1 LISTANSATAQPSS
15 LSSRLFKTSDIKAGG
30 CLNLFKQFFDIKR
43 EEWPKA
49 ILMSFYF
56 FLVIATFQAL
66 KPMKRGA
73 FLSYYDETA
82 FDFLGRLFS
91 GPEAEQ
97 LAKVLNMVFAYL
109 IAIIFTLMVRKLAR
123 QNVILIFC
131 TFFGAAFV
139 FYAFLLSNLSGGV
152 VWSFY
157 VFGDMFNSAMV
168 ALFWAFMNDTVVP
181 DEAKRIY
188 GIVGLGGVI
197 GGLVGNTVV
206 KEYVETLGRE
216 PILLLCIAPMALIAG
231 IGLTVNR
238 LAEKHPAPETAP
250 AKATASKPKTNAA
263 FEGGKLVFSSKYLL
277 AIAGIL
283 GLYEI
288 VSNVVDFQLSAT
300 VARFV
305 TGDLEKD
312 AYFGLVGFIIA
323 IVSIVV
329 QLFLTSFVMKRFG
342 VGVALLFLPI
352 SILLGSLGFL
362 IVPTLLFATMM
373 SASDNSLNYSI
384 NQSAREALYVP
395 TSKDEKYKAKAFI
408 DMFVQRFAKVI
419 AVVVNLVVVAYVSI
433 DQVRWLSL
441 VAILVIVGWAA
452 IARFAGK
459 KFEEIT
465 QPAV

>member
-1 LISTANSATAQPSS
+1 M
-15 LSSRLFKTSDIKAGG
+15 
-30 CLNLFKQFFDIKR
+30 NLFKQFFDIRR

-49 ILMSFYF
+49 ILMSIYF

-73 FLSYYDETA
+73 FLSYYGETT
-82 FDFLGRLFS
+82 FDFLGRMFS

-97 LAKVLNMVFAYL
+97 IAKVLNMVFAYV

-131 TFFGAAFV
+131 AVFGAAFV
-139 FYAFLLSNLSGGV
+139 LYALLLSNLSVGV

-168 ALFWAFMNDTVVP
+168 ALFWAFMNDTVVA

-216 PILLLCIAPMALIAG
+216 PILLLCIAPMVVVAA
-231 IGLTVNR
+231 IGLVVNKM
-238 LAEKHPAPETAP
+238 AEKKQAPQPPPAVTE
-250 AKATASKPKTNAA
+250 SKPKTNAA
-263 FEGGKLVFSSKYLL
+263 FEGAQLVFSSKYLL

-288 VSNVVDFQLSAT
+288 VSNIVDFQLSAT
-300 VARFV
+300 VAKFV

-312 AYFGLVGFIIA
+312 AYFGLVGYITAIA
-323 IVSIVV
+323 SIVV
-329 QLFLTSFVMKRFG
+329 QLFLTSFVMKRYG
-342 VGVALLFLPI
+342 VGVALLFLPF

-384 NQSAREALYVP
+384 NQSAKEALYVP

-433 DQVRWLSL
+433 ENVRWLSL
-441 VAILVIVGWAA
+441 VAVLVIVAWIG

-465 QPAV
+465 QPAA

>member
-1 LISTANSATAQPSS
+1 MS
-15 LSSRLFKTSDIKAGG
+15 
-30 CLNLFKQFFDIKR
+30 NLFKQFFDIRR

-49 ILMSFYF
+49 ILMSLYF

-73 FLSYYDETA
+73 FLSYYGETT
-82 FDFLGRLFS
+82 FDFLGRMFR

-97 LAKVLNMVFAYL
+97 FAKVLNMIFAYL
-109 IAIIFTLMVRKLAR
+109 IATIFTLMVRRLAR
-123 QNVILIFC
+123 QNLILIFC
-131 TFFGAAFV
+131 GVFALAFA
-139 FYAFLLSNLSGGV
+139 FYAILLSNLSGGV

-157 VFGDMFNSAMV
+157 VFGDMFNTAMV
-168 ALFWAFMNDTVVP
+168 ALFWAFMNDTVVA

-197 GGLVGNTVV
+197 GGLVGSTIV
-206 KEYVETLGRE
+206 KEYVEAVGRE
-216 PILLLCIAPMALIAG
+216 PILLMCIAPMLAIAA
-231 IGLTVNR
+231 IGFTVNKMATKKQMIEQP
-238 LAEKHPAPETAP
+238 LTATEP
-250 AKATASKPKTNAA
+250 KPKTNAA
-263 FEGGKLVFSSKYLL
+263 IEGAKLVFSSKYLL

-288 VSNVVDFQLSAT
+288 VSNVVDFQLSAS
-300 VARFV
+300 VDKFV
-305 TGDLEKD
+305 KGDLEKD
-312 AYFGLVGFIIA
+312 AYFGLVGYITNS
-323 IVSIVV
+323 VSIIV
-329 QLFLTSFVMKRFG
+329 QLFLTSFIMKRFG

-352 SILLGSLGFL
+352 SILFGSLGFL
-362 IVPTLLFATMM
+362 FVPTLLFATMM

-384 NQSAREALYVP
+384 NQSAKEALYVP
-395 TSKDEKYKAKAFI
+395 TTKDEKYKAKAFI

-433 DQVRWLSL
+433 ENVRWLSL
-441 VAILVIVGWAA
+441 VAILVIVFWIG

-459 KFEEIT
+459 KFEEIA

>member
-1 LISTANSATAQPSS
+1 M
-15 LSSRLFKTSDIKAGG
+15 
-30 CLNLFKQFFDIKR
+30 NLLKQFFDIRR

-49 ILMSFYF
+49 ILMSVYF

-73 FLSYYDETA
+73 FLSYYGETT
-82 FDFLGRLFS
+82 FDFLGRMFS

-97 LAKVLNMVFAYL
+97 IAKVLNMVFAYV
-109 IAIIFTLMVRKLAR
+109 IAIVFTLMVRKLAR

-131 TFFGAAFV
+131 AVFGASFV
-139 FYAFLLSNLSGGV
+139 LYALLLSDLSVGV

-168 ALFWAFMNDTVVP
+168 ALFWAFMNDTVVA
-181 DEAKRIY
+181 DEAKRVY

-197 GGLVGNTVV
+197 GGLVGNTIV

-216 PILLLCIAPMALIAG
+216 PILLLCIAPMVVIAA
-231 IGLTVNR
+231 IGLTVNKM
-238 LAEKHPAPETAP
+238 AEKKQGPQPTPAAIEST
-250 AKATASKPKTNAA
+250 PKTNAA
-263 FEGGKLVFSSKYLL
+263 FEGAKLVFSSKYLL

-288 VSNVVDFQLSAT
+288 VSNIVDFQLSAT
-300 VARFV
+300 VAQFV

-312 AYFGLVGFIIA
+312 AYFGLVGFIVA
-323 IVSIVV
+323 IVSIFV
-329 QLFLTSFVMKRFG
+329 QLFLTSLVMKRFG
-342 VGVALLFLPI
+342 VGVALLFLPF

-384 NQSAREALYVP
+384 NQSAKEALYVP
-395 TSKDEKYKAKAFI
+395 TSRDEKYKAKAFI

-433 DQVRWLSL
+433 ENVRWLSL
-441 VAILVIVGWAA
+441 VAILVIVAWIG

-459 KFEEIT
+459 KFEEIS

>member
-1 LISTANSATAQPSS
+1 MS
-15 LSSRLFKTSDIKAGG
+15 
-30 CLNLFKQFFDIKR
+30 NLFKQFFDIR
-43 EEWPKA
+43 RDEWPKA
-49 ILMSFYF
+49 ILMSLYF

-73 FLSYYDETA
+73 FLSYYGETT
-82 FDFLGRLFS
+82 FDFLGRMFT

-97 LAKVLNMVFAYL
+97 FAKVLNMIFAYL
-109 IAIIFTLMVRKLAR
+109 IAIIFTLMVRKIPR
-123 QNVILIFC
+123 QNVILIFSAV
-131 TFFGAAFV
+131 FAASFV
-139 FYAFLLSNLSGGV
+139 LYSLLLSNLSGGV

-168 ALFWAFMNDTVVP
+168 ALFWAFMNDTVVS

-188 GIVGLGGVI
+188 GIVGLGGVV

-206 KEYVETLGRE
+206 KEYVQILGRE
-216 PILLLCIAPMALIAG
+216 PILLICIAPMLLVTV
-231 IGLTVNR
+231 IGFTVNKM
-238 LAEKHPAPETAP
+238 AEKKQAPQPTSAAAE
-250 AKATASKPKTNAA
+250 SKPQTNAA
-263 FEGGKLVFSSKYLL
+263 IEGAKLVFSSKYLL

-288 VSNVVDFQLSAT
+288 VSNIVDFQLSAT

-305 TGDLEKD
+305 AGDLEKD
-312 AYFGLVGFIIA
+312 AYFGLVGFIVA
-323 IVSIVV
+323 IVSIIV

-384 NQSAREALYVP
+384 NQSAKEALYVP

-419 AVVVNLVVVAYVSI
+419 AVAVNLVVVAYVSI
-433 DQVRWLSL
+433 EHVRWLSL
-441 VAILVIVGWAA
+441 VAIVVIIFWIG

-459 KFEEIT
+459 KFEEIS